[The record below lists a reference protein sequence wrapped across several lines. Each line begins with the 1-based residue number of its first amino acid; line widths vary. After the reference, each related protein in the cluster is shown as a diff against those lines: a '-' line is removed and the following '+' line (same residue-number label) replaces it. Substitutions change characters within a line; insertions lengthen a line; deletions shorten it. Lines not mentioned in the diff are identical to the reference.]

1 MSPASLHMGI
11 IDVEDRFW
19 DDGWQLV
26 YVHEESPQVLP
37 TDRRHVDDVPVIRVY
52 PQVSRVHSLE
62 AVTAEWTRL
71 RS

>member
-1 MSPASLHMGI
+1 MRI
-11 IDVEDRFW
+11 VDVEDRFW

-37 TDRRHVDDVPVIRVY
+37 PDHRHVYNVPVIRVY

-62 AVTAEWTRL
+62 AVAAEWTRL
-71 RS
+71 TS